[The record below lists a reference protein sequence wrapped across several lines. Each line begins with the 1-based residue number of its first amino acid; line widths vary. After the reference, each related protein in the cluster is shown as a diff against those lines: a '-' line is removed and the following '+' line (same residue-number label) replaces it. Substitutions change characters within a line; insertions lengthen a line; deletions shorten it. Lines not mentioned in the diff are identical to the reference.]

1 MDERRDLVDREELRR
16 NVEELRGKYDH
27 GTAARD
33 ALTDV
38 LNMMEGCP
46 AGIPG
51 SLVTIDSEPSGGGYW
66 VRREGHKLLRLTPDE
81 AFWLRPVIVRGAMPA
96 VECPRGWTRDEV
108 LAELD
113 ADPDAVC
120 EYHDT
125 FTGEWMPIH
134 RHAVRSWSKPHS
146 PRTNVRVVRVAPE
159 PEWVPLT
166 QLVGRTIDGCSGA
179 VNRFHVDRYHAKWW
193 ALHDLEF
200 QDRPFPEG
208 TLNLET
214 GQVAVRPKAA
224 T

>member
-16 NVEELRGKYDH
+16 LFERNTGAGYSYSWS
-27 GTAARD
+27 AANRKN
-33 ALTDV
+33 L
-38 LNMMEGCP
+38 
-46 AGIPG
+46 
-51 SLVTIDSEPSGGGYW
+51 
-66 VRREGHKLLRLTPDE
+66 
-81 AFWLRPVIVRGAMPA
+81 AFLDAMPA
-96 VECPRGWTRDEV
+96 VECPRGWTREEV

>member
-16 NVEELRGKYDH
+16 QINADANGRDDTPWRSGWCSGQFHAIELLD
-27 GTAARD
+27 
-33 ALTDV
+33 
-38 LNMMEGCP
+38 
-46 AGIPG
+46 
-51 SLVTIDSEPSGGGYW
+51 
-66 VRREGHKLLRLTPDE
+66 
-81 AFWLRPVIVRGAMPA
+81 AMPA

-120 EYHDT
+120 EWLST
-125 FTGEWMPIH
+125 FWGDWRTTDRIDALSWHPE
-134 RHAVRSWSKPHS
+134 VR
-146 PRTNVRVVRVAPE
+146 RYDVRVVRVAPK

-166 QLVGRTIDGCSGA
+166 QLVGRTIDGCDEVVHGYETKQT
-179 VNRFHVDRYHAKWW
+179 VLTWW
-193 ALHDLEF
+193 PMFGPRD
-200 QDRPFPEG
+200 QPFPEG

>member
-16 NVEELRGKYDH
+16 RLEENFSESNTHAWVGAHRS
-27 GTAARD
+27 
-33 ALTDV
+33 V
-38 LNMMEGCP
+38 L
-46 AGIPG
+46 
-51 SLVTIDSEPSGGGYW
+51 SHLD
-66 VRREGHKLLRLTPDE
+66 
-81 AFWLRPVIVRGAMPA
+81 AMPA
-96 VECPRGWTRDEV
+96 VEWTRGWTRDEV

-120 EYHDT
+120 EVQNAFDGDWRPVERRIVAGWHP
-125 FTGEWMPIH
+125 E
-134 RHAVRSWSKPHS
+134 VR
-146 PRTNVRVVRVAPE
+146 RYDVRVVRVAPG

-214 GQVAVRPKAA
+214 GQVAVRPKAIS
-224 T
+224 

>member
-1 MDERRDLVDREELRR
+1 MDERRDLVDRKELRQ
-16 NVEELRGKYDH
+16 ELELEMPECVDGKIGRGRRF
-27 GTAARD
+27 GLQCAIGI
-33 ALTDV
+33 
-38 LNMMEGCP
+38 LN
-46 AGIPG
+46 
-51 SLVTIDSEPSGGGYW
+51 SLD
-66 VRREGHKLLRLTPDE
+66 
-81 AFWLRPVIVRGAMPA
+81 A

-120 EYHDT
+120 EWLSIHDAEWHPET
-125 FTGEWMPIH
+125 MQFITGSWHPE
-134 RHAVRSWSKPHS
+134 VR
-146 PRTNVRVVRVAPE
+146 RYDVRVVRVATE

-214 GQVAVRPKAA
+214 GQVAVRPKGA

>member
-120 EYHDT
+120 EQQSVQMAEW
-125 FTGEWMPIH
+125 FTVPTGAIGSWHPE
-134 RHAVRSWSKPHS
+134 VR
-146 PRTNVRVVRVAPE
+146 RYDVRVVRVAPE

-166 QLVGRTIDGCSGA
+166 QLVGRTIAGCTG
-179 VNRFHVDRYHAKWW
+179 VVDRDPS
-193 ALHDLEF
+193 ALSGEGWRWYDGREWH
-200 QDRPFPEG
+200 PFPEG